1 MEIKELSDYIINLD
15 NSDHNIIDKRV
26 AEKGIEEYLNQ
37 QLIYLDCSRILKGMR
52 MMQTIGYPYQ
62 REISSYLYA
71 VEMHAVH
78 KHKINFLNVIKLILN
93 TKKKILLFG
102 MVVRKLKIN
111 GIKNTVSTPVERN
124 LLMVLSLVWA
134 KKLVIRND
142 LKNLILIL
150 VVLHLKLN
158 LLRKIK
164 LCFVINIKLNLVIL
178 FFVKNVKIILK
189 LVLVIIMNVKN

>member
-78 KHKINFLNVIKLILN
+78 KHIWENKLLECHQANLEYEKENPPVWYGGKKAKDKWDKEHGKHPRRKKSIDGTIPGMGKEISNKERLKKLN
-93 TKKKILLFG
+93 TNFSGLTF
-102 MVVRKLKIN
+102 
-111 GIKNTVSTPVERN
+111 
-124 LLMVLSLVWA
+124 
-134 KKLVIRND
+134 
-142 LKNLILIL
+142 
-150 VVLHLKLN
+150 
-158 LLRKIK
+158 KIK
-164 LCFVINIKLNLVIL
+164 PPK
-178 FFVKNVKIILK
+178 KD
-189 LVLVIIMNVKN
+189 